1 MNRQKLY
8 KKAFKK
14 MMDEIFNINEI
25 NKIINDE
32 NIETSIFSEA
42 HQENIE
48 KNNLENTENINKNNL
63 SENIECLNG
72 DKKPLNIE
80 NNLENL
86 DKMENDSENVENL
99 ENLKNNS
106 ENKENTENLKN
117 NTDNKENNSENVE
130 NTENFENNTDNK
142 ENNLENVENLKNN
155 TEITENE
162 ENRENLKNNLENK
175 ENTENNTEMTEN
187 LKNNTENETQ
197 DFSFQLSNLQNKNIQ
212 IIKYNFLNTFKI
224 LNNNCFSKLKL
235 LSEYEKRNF
244 RKKDIKNKKYILEIF
259 ESFFVDKKNEKIL
272 EIKKLE
278 ESLREK
284 LKFLKN
290 EIEGKKKEL
299 MDVERE
305 RVNLEGE
312 CERIF
317 ERFNKVVQ

>member
-155 TEITENE
+155 TEITENV
-162 ENRENLKNNLENK
+162 ENLEILENKENNENLKNNLEN
-175 ENTENNTEMTEN
+175 TEN
-187 LKNNTENETQ
+187 LKNNPENETQ

-235 LSEYEKRNF
+235 LTEYEKRNF
-244 RKKDIKNKKYILEIF
+244 RKKDIKNKKYIMEIF

-299 MDVERE
+299 MDVKRE